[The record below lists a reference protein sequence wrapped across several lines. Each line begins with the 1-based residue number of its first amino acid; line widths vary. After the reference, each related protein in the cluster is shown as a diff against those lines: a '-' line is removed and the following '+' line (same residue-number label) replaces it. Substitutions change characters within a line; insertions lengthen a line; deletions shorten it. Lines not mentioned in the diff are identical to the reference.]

1 MIKCRQIYIA
11 HLIYGNH
18 NVLLDI
24 LDVLE
29 TDLFEVFN
37 LSTNLLFRLF
47 ASGILWLCDFLQSV
61 SFPILASCKRFTKL
75 YSMQRCA
82 SIGASEEIYQWL
94 EWPATFNINC
104 LSTNPRKNRN
114 YASWVW
120 NDPHIKIE
128 LVAVHKC
135 DHRNQTIKLPQ
146 YASYT
151 YAL

>member
-18 NVLLDI
+18 NVFLDI

-29 TDLFEVFN
+29 ADLFEVFN
-37 LSTNLLFRLF
+37 LSTNLLFRLL
-47 ASGILWLCDFLQSV
+47 ASGMLWLCDFLQSV

-82 SIGASEEIYQWL
+82 GIGASEEIYQWR

-104 LSTNPRKNRN
+104 LSTNHRKNCKVCFLN
-114 YASWVW
+114 M
-120 NDPHIKIE
+120 K
-128 LVAVHKC
+128 
-135 DHRNQTIKLPQ
+135 
-146 YASYT
+146 
-151 YAL
+151 